1 MNADS
6 LINIYIVVSDHTV
19 GFDPMDTIYFTSPK
33 PKEQILQKCH
43 ACMYEW
49 QTEVNN
55 SIVNI
60 PTWQDYILTYEI
72 ELT

>member
-43 ACMYEW
+43 ACNANW
-49 QTEVNN
+49 
-55 SIVNI
+55 SK
-60 PTWQDYILTYEI
+60 
-72 ELT
+72 